1 MVECLLVCDTRVWGA
16 SKALAEATI
25 NIARRG
31 IEDAP
36 RAFDCLGGALR
47 PVLCPESFAWA
58 GIYAFLAPCA
68 ASRLVSALELDV
80 CGLALLL

>member
-1 MVECLLVCDTRVWGA
+1 MEWRRVCVTGDCGA
-16 SKALAEATI
+16 RSALAEATI

-68 ASRLVSALELDV
+68 ASLLVSALELDV